1 MQTESPQWPRGEGA
15 CRAGASDHLPSTDRK
30 QAHGAHEDL
39 QGPGPASRAPRQT
52 PEDSVEAFLL
62 FKNIRISVSYLL
74 VAGGGGTEK
83 EGERER
89 EGEGRQGTAGAR
101 SLSALSTLP
110 SSCSPGSS
118 GGGRTWPSA
127 AGGGHPPSSR
137 EGPPWGTTMDFL
149 PLLPAQAR
157 VPTLPSGHT
166 AFRPQAGAT
175 SARASRAVGC
185 PGCPQSQPPQ
195 AHPGLPTTSAPA
207 QESPTLLTD
216 PSPQAVGPDG
226 DGSHGPTLSEAPQQ
240 KCGQVPREACE
251 RRGAQ
256 RAPGS
261 GLGSGAAD
269 NSESPFPG
277 RALSHLAEGSLASSK

>member
-1 MQTESPQWPRGEGA
+1 MGLTRTYRARGQ
-15 CRAGASDHLPSTDRK
+15 PPV
-30 QAHGAHEDL
+30 L
-39 QGPGPASRAPRQT
+39 QGRPQRTVWRPFCYLRT
-52 PEDSVEAFLL
+52 SVFPSAICLWL
-62 FKNIRISVSYLL
+62 GVGAQRRR
-74 VAGGGGTEK
+74 G
-83 EGERER
+83 RER
-89 EGEGRQGTAGAR
+89 EKGRGGRGQQGRGASLLCPPCLPPALLGPLGAAGPGLPLLEEA
-101 SLSALSTLP
+101 TLP
-110 SSCSPGSS
+110 
-118 GGGRTWPSA
+118 A
-127 AGGGHPPSSR
+127 AARDHRG
-137 EGPPWGTTMDFL
+137 GPPWTVL

-240 KCGQVPREACE
+240 KWGQVPREACE

-269 NSESPFPG
+269 NSGSPFPG